1 MATQGRTLVTG
12 DPVVAL
18 GSSGVIANGAVIV
31 EDGRVVEVGPRAAL
45 ENHGPFDTTL
55 GSDDHVVLPGFIN
68 AHYHTECW
76 TAPGFI
82 DEIFELGNLYV
93 GSGMIET
100 DDEII
105 TLLASYGLAQA
116 LKGGQTTTVDA
127 FYGRPSM
134 PLLGAESVLG
144 AYQNLGMR
152 TSLALT
158 LRDQNRYA
166 HKNDDLFLAALAPD
180 IAAEIRA
187 SPLGYAWPVDEMVEI
202 FDTLF
207 QRWDGTNDQFRIILA
222 PDWTPA
228 VSDDLYRRCR
238 RLADEYATPITT
250 HTLETRSELMWN
262 HEVYGTAA
270 VRRLADLGVLGPDVS
285 FSHFVW
291 ATDEDIA
298 IAADH
303 GVTAIHCVG
312 SNLRTSVGLCRVR
325 DLMEAGV
332 NVAFGTDGASIGDRE
347 DFLEEIR
354 AATYLQR
361 QPDRFSEHRIDSL
374 EVLRSATQ
382 AAAAATGFGPSLG
395 TLEAG
400 SHADLLIIDTS
411 RIRFPRTRYPRE
423 RILDLLIDRADASDI
438 AIVMIGGEV
447 VVAEGRV
454 LTIDEAALI
463 EQIAAIEDRL
473 YRPTPEAARRRQLAA
488 MMRPMVEELCED
500 WYSRDITAPASLLN
514 ARRVPTRS
522 ESPE

>member
-1 MATQGRTLVTG
+1 MVTPRRALVIG

-18 GSSGVIANGAVIV
+18 GSLGVIDRGAVIV
-31 EDGRVVEVGPRAAL
+31 EAGRIVEVGPQAELAD
-45 ENHGPFDTTL
+45 HGSFDVTL
-55 GSDDHVVLPGFIN
+55 GSNEHLVVPGFIN

-100 DDEII
+100 DHEII
-105 TLLASYGLAQA
+105 DLLASYGLAQA
-116 LKGGQTTTVDA
+116 LKGGQTTTIDA

-134 PLLGAESVLG
+134 SLLGAESVLG
-144 AYQNLGMR
+144 AYKKLGMR

-158 LRDQNRYA
+158 LRDQNRYT
-166 HKNDDLFLAALAPD
+166 HKDDDAFLSALPED
-180 IAAEIRA
+180 IAAEVRA
-187 SPLGYAWPVDEMVEI
+187 SPLGYAWPIDDMVKI

-207 QRWDGTNDQFRIILA
+207 QRWDGLDDQIRIILA

-228 VSDDLYRRCR
+228 VSDDLYQRCR
-238 RLADEYATPITT
+238 ALADEYATPITT
-250 HTLETRSELMWN
+250 HALETRAELMWN
-262 HEVYGTAA
+262 HEVYGKPA

-303 GVTAIHCVG
+303 GVTAVHCIG
-312 SNLRTSVGLCRVR
+312 SNVRTSVGLCRLR

-347 DFLEEIR
+347 DFFEEIR

-374 EVLRSATQ
+374 EVLRAATQ
-382 AAAAATGFGPSLG
+382 GAAAATGFGSSLG
-395 TLEAG
+395 TLEPG
-400 SHADLLIIDTS
+400 SHADLLIVDTK

-423 RILDLLIDRADASDI
+423 RILDVLIDRADASDI
-438 AIVMIGGEV
+438 SVVMIGGEV
-447 VVAEGRV
+447 VVADGEV
-454 LTIDEAALI
+454 LTIDETALI
-463 EQIAAIEDRL
+463 DQIRAIEDRL
-473 YRPTPEAARRRQLAA
+473 YRPTPEAARRRELAA
-488 MMRPMVEELCED
+488 MMRPMVEEVCED
-500 WYSRDITAPASLLN
+500 WYSRRITAPASLLN
-514 ARRVPTRS
+514 SRTVPTR
-522 ESPE
+522 PLT